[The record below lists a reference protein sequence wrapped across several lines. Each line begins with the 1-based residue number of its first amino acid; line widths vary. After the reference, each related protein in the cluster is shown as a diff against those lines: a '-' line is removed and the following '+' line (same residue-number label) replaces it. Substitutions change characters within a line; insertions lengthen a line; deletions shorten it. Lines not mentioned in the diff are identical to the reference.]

1 MKAVGRP
8 QKWTKMWR
16 SGRKS
21 VGARYTHSYNKH
33 KKWILITLFVPF
45 QSEYGGISDIRI
57 PPSKLWTPDLL
68 MYNSAS
74 TEFDTTYQVNCVV
87 HSNGWINFIPPGIFI
102 STCKVRLLVP
112 NGQLNL
118 MLWMICYLLVKY
130 LY

>member
-1 MKAVGRP
+1 MHTVRI
-8 QKWTKMWR
+8 TLL
-16 SGRKS
+16 
-21 VGARYTHSYNKH
+21 YTHIIIINKH
-33 KKWILITLFVPF
+33 ENWILITLLVPF

-102 STCKVRLLVP
+102 STCKVRLLFP
-112 NGQLNL
+112 NGQLTSHKMVPSSAISFCFSPENGPL
-118 MLWMICYLLVKY
+118 NAPN
-130 LY
+130 